1 MRLFSNSPID
11 PRKLTM
17 EFWQIAKQ
25 TPAQREHI
33 YGKLHPQWCRCDA
46 CKKVAA

>member
-17 EFWQIAKQ
+17 LPHLIARQ
-25 TPAQREHI
+25 HPSRREHVH
-33 YGKLHPQWCRCDA
+33 GKIHALECKCDA

>member
-25 TPAQREHI
+25 HPGRREHI
-33 YGKLHPQWCRCDA
+33 YGKIHPMDCKCDS
-46 CKKVAA
+46 CKVAA